1 MLKKRNG
8 STARRRLV
16 YAHSTR
22 LIEPEMLMRS
32 GVIHRQGNKPIERFT
47 FYINS
52 RQLQIESV
60 YGHKVRV
67 HEPV

>member
-1 MLKKRNG
+1 
-8 STARRRLV
+8 
-16 YAHSTR
+16 
-22 LIEPEMLMRS
+22 MLMRS

-52 RQLQIESV
+52 RKLQIKSV

>member
-1 MLKKRNG
+1 ML
-8 STARRRLV
+8 L
-16 YAHSTR
+16 
-22 LIEPEMLMRS
+22 RS

-52 RQLQIESV
+52 RKLQIKSV